1 MVRSRL
7 SAAQRSRIVRGAR
20 KYYGSKRLS
29 KPMRRAVTNIVR
41 RNIET
46 KLIHHTLTTTSSS
59 TTAFY
64 NIMNSFLNQQG
75 VESDDFVGREV
86 RLQSLR
92 IKGSLHQ
99 ADNANLLRVVIF
111 RARGTYIPV
120 AGDTDMFESTN
131 QPLYSALDRAN
142 VGEVLMDR
150 LYVLNTGD
158 SSNDDIKIVRKY
170 INFKNRR
177 LLLRTVAESVQQY
190 YIMYVSDS
198 TFVAHPRVVL
208 NMTLKLKDA

>member
-1 MVRSRL
+1 MVRLTNAQKSRL
-7 SAAQRSRIVRGAR
+7 VRGAR
-20 KYYGSKRLS
+20 RHYKS
-29 KPMRRAVTNIVR
+29 RRMTKGLRKAVSAQIR

-46 KLIHHTLTTTSSS
+46 KLIHHTLTTTADS
-59 TTAFY
+59 TTQFY

-92 IKGSLHQ
+92 LKGSLVQ
-99 ADNANLLRVVIF
+99 ADNSNILRVVIF

-158 SSNDDIKIVRKY
+158 ASNDDIKIITKY

-198 TFVAHPRVVL
+198 NFANHPRVL
-208 NMTLKLKDA
+208 FNMTLKLKDA